1 MSSSLTLTTT
11 PECKHVPGWSSSCPI
26 SLSPLAALLLEL
38 TKMYVPVSPS
48 QAILEVL
55 APPSVGVERC
65 ELCVPVSST
74 CPAPS
79 KQKTLC
85 QLNLNTICLQR
96 MAGIY
101 ELAMYYTFQ
110 PFQTHSSSSGPS
122 PLFTHCFYVLE
133 ISSTCRQP
141 FLSKRVQSQIN
152 MSNYNNKQT
161 FRSTYVRCLA
171 WSKAC
176 SFTSRHLYI
185 EFLVQKNELLLN
197 FFS

>member
-1 MSSSLTLTTT
+1 MTEASKIPRIMSSSLTLTTT

-55 APPSVGVERC
+55 APPSVGVEQC

-74 CPAPS
+74 CPATS

-110 PFQTHSSSSGPS
+110 PFQTQIAQVLVH
-122 PLFTHCFYVLE
+122 PLVLHTA
-133 ISSTCRQP
+133 SMC
-141 FLSKRVQSQIN
+141 
-152 MSNYNNKQT
+152 
-161 FRSTYVRCLA
+161 
-171 WSKAC
+171 
-176 SFTSRHLYI
+176 
-185 EFLVQKNELLLN
+185 
-197 FFS
+197 